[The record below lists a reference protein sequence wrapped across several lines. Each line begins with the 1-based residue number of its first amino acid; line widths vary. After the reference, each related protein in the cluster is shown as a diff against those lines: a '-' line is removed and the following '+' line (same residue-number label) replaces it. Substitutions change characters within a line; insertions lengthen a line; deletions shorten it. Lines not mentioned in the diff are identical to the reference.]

1 MEEKQSMKSYT
12 KSELARA
19 AGVSGDTF
27 RRWLKT
33 DREFLR
39 ANNVQPKT
47 KYLPPVVVKYLCE
60 KYCIDVWFHG
70 YVIWTML
77 PKHRRYYMPNYSGN
91 SLTTGGTQLMKG
103 IRFYTKIRHLRWLQK
118 YSKITGFVCLR
129 QFSSIRRQ
137 FKHYSGSWDMLSISH
152 VYGILVDG
160 VSKLPHR
167 PIYHTL
173 S

>member
-1 MEEKQSMKSYT
+1 MKSYT

-60 KYCIDVWFHG
+60 KYCIDVWL
-70 YVIWTML
+70 VIGDW
-77 PKHRRYYMPNYSGN
+77 
-91 SLTTGGTQLMKG
+91 
-103 IRFYTKIRHLRWLQK
+103 WLAIE
-118 YSKITGFVCLR
+118 Y
-129 QFSSIRRQ
+129 RRQ
-137 FKHYSGSWDMLSISH
+137 SRISVPFASNLSPYSLIAFN
-152 VYGILVDG
+152 L
-160 VSKLPHR
+160 
-167 PIYHTL
+167 
-173 S
+173 